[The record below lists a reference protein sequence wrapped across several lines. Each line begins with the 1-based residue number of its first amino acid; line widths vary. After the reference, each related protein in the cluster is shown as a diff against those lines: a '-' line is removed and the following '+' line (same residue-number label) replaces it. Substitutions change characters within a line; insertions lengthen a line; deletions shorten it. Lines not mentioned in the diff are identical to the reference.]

1 MSVFKVVLERKIPIR
16 IDFVGEDV
24 EKFEVVKR
32 WMGLKQNTEVVRA
45 LIAEKYREILTT
57 IPSED
62 RKEPEKVECGSK
74 GPAPTG
80 GPDSSKRPSIHR

>member
-1 MSVFKVVLERKIPIR
+1 MVLERKIPIR

-62 RKEPEKVECGSK
+62 RKEPEKVE
-74 GPAPTG
+74 
-80 GPDSSKRPSIHR
+80 